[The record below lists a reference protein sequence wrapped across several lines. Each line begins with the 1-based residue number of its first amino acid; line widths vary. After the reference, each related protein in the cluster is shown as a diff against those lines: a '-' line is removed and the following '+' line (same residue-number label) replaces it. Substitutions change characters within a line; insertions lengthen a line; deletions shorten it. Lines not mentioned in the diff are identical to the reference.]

1 MLMHAQDGNAFR
13 VERLSVDYGGSRPFP
28 IEDLSLDVRVGEVT
42 CVLGKSGC
50 GKTTLLKAL
59 GGFVHAE
66 PSGGVLFDGRY
77 LSGPT
82 PEIVMIFQE
91 NNLFPW
97 LTVRQN
103 IGFGLKFRPAPPAG
117 KDLAISQ
124 MLDTVGLSDAAHA
137 YPHQLSGGMRQR
149 AAIAR
154 ALVAEPQVLLLDE
167 PFSALDIGLRRRM
180 HVLMH
185 DVWDRTGKTMVM
197 VTHNIEEAILVGHR
211 VIVLGDRP
219 ARVLFDADTR
229 APEMKDRYA
238 PAFLDLQ
245 KRLERYID

>member
-1 MLMHAQDGNAFR
+1 MLTHTQSGHAFR
-13 VERLSVDYGGSRPFP
+13 VEHLGVDYGGRPSP
-28 IEDLSLDVRVGEVT
+28 IEDLSLDLRAGEIT

-59 GGFVHAE
+59 GGFVQPE
-66 PSGGVLFDGRY
+66 PSGGVLFRGHY

-82 PEIVMIFQE
+82 PDIVMIFQE

-103 IGFGLKFRPAPPAG
+103 IGFALKFRPSPSVG
-117 KDLAISQ
+117 KDTAIRL
-124 MLDTVGLSDAAHA
+124 MLDTVGLADAAHV

-154 ALVAEPQVLLLDE
+154 ALITEPQVLLLDE

-180 HVLMH
+180 HVLMR
-185 DVWDRTGKTMVM
+185 DLWQRTGKTMVM
-197 VTHNIEEAILVGHR
+197 VTHNIEEAIQVGHR
-211 VIVLGDRP
+211 VIVLGGRP
-219 ARVLFDADTR
+219 ARVLFDVDTR
-229 APEMKDRYA
+229 APGMSDRYE
-238 PAFLDLQ
+238 PAFLELQ
-245 KRLERYID
+245 KRLESYID

>member
-1 MLMHAQDGNAFR
+1 MLTHTQPWDAFR
-13 VERLSVDYGGSRPFP
+13 VEHLSVDYGGRPSP
-28 IEDLSLDVRVGEVT
+28 IKDLSLDLRAGEVT

-59 GGFVHAE
+59 GGFVQAE
-66 PSGGVLFDGRY
+66 PSGGVLFRGHY
-77 LSGPT
+77 LRGPT

-97 LTVRQN
+97 LTVSQN
-103 IGFGLKFRPAPPAG
+103 IGFALKFRPPPGAG
-117 KDLAISQ
+117 KKAAIRQ
-124 MLDTVGLSDAAHA
+124 MLDTVGLADAAHA

-154 ALVAEPQVLLLDE
+154 ALITEPQVLLLDE
-167 PFSALDIGLRRRM
+167 PFSALDVGLRRRM

-185 DVWDRTGKTMVM
+185 DLWQRTGKTMVM

-211 VIVLGDRP
+211 VIVLGARP

-229 APEMKDRYA
+229 APDMRDRYA

-245 KRLERYID
+245 KQLESYID